1 MVIKFAVLG
10 MLFTPLMILLGV
22 MGIGRL
28 QLFLVRGTAAHNRS
42 H

>member
-1 MVIKFAVLG
+1 MVIKFALLG
-10 MLFTPLMILLGV
+10 MLFTPLMILLGA

-28 QLFLVRGTAAHNRS
+28 QLFLVRVTADHNRS